1 MDLFSDI
8 YEDTN
13 PQSAVIVMRD
23 NSISHEVA
31 YFSCGSIHGFF
42 VLQIDKTFAK

>member
-1 MDLFSDI
+1 MDLFSNI

-13 PQSAVIVMRD
+13 PQSAVIVIRD
-23 NSISHEVA
+23 NSISYKVT

-42 VLQIDKTFAK
+42 VLQIN